1 MDIYSTAEIAKLEGC
16 GESTARR
23 WAQGNGLKKIGKDF
37 VWTNA
42 DRKRFQ
48 KRDKPGRR
56 WPKGKNDGNKK
67 KG

>member
-1 MDIYSTAEIAKLEGC
+1 MDIYSTAEIAKLERC

-37 VWTNA
+37 IWTNA

-56 WPKGKNDGNKK
+56 PKGGKENGK
-67 KG
+67 